1 MQGTKEPWGS
11 LHLHI
16 QVTSSTK
23 LPDLQCTFKDN
34 FQCFQA
40 LLIPHF
46 WNRKKEKLC
55 QDRSSVRM
63 LRAYQIDR
71 AISSYEK
78 SLDLKQWDLQKTF
91 AIKEKA

>member
-1 MQGTKEPWGS
+1 MFSSPVDSSLLKQKERKTLPGS
-11 LHLHI
+11 
-16 QVTSSTK
+16 VK
-23 LPDLQCTFKDN
+23 C
-34 FQCFQA
+34 
-40 LLIPHF
+40 
-46 WNRKKEKLC
+46 
-55 QDRSSVRM
+55 M